1 MLWGRLIW
9 TLQED
14 RIQMKVNEVLLA
26 VGLLIGFGLTVNT
39 VTGQSFSNETNSTV
53 TESQAGE
60 FVDCYSSFNTGMILW
75 KRFGETNISAT
86 EPQLKQFFTHLCNFV
101 HDETG
106 SWLDIWKGDNLRML
120 FNQVDMN
127 KFKMK
132 YYPQG
137 IPRPLIDVSSS
148 LVGVAGAVGNATGTH
163 TEDNK
168 D

>member
-1 MLWGRLIW
+1 
-9 TLQED
+9 
-14 RIQMKVNEVLLA
+14 
-26 VGLLIGFGLTVNT
+26 
-39 VTGQSFSNETNSTV
+39 
-53 TESQAGE
+53 
-60 FVDCYSSFNTGMILW
+60 MILW

-137 IPRPLIDVSSS
+137 IPQPLIDISSS
-148 LVGVAGAVGNATGTH
+148 LVGVAGAVGNATGTN

-168 D
+168 E